1 MLDPDVIE
9 AVQYLSDDD
18 KRQLRNELER
28 IASLPAG
35 DTNAENS
42 CTHPFRGRDAEFHAL
57 EEAILDRVLIAE
69 ERPDETLAD
78 SLIFTRNWKP
88 GVLQSGPN
96 RGVSVYE
103 LRS

>member
-35 DTNAENS
+35 DTNAES
-42 CTHPFRGRDAEFHAL
+42 WCTHPFRGRDAEFH
-57 EEAILDRVLIAE
+57 E
-69 ERPDETLAD
+69 
-78 SLIFTRNWKP
+78 
-88 GVLQSGPN
+88 
-96 RGVSVYE
+96 
-103 LRS
+103 